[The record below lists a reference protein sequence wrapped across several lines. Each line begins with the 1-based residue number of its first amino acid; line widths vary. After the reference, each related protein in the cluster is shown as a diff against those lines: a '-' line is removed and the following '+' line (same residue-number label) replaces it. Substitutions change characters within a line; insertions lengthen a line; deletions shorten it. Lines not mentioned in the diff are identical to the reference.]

1 MNYEEKWQAE
11 RERAGFLAL
20 ADGAVF
26 RGVAFG
32 AREDRLGEA
41 VFNTGM
47 SGYQEIATDPSYAGQ
62 IVALTTAEVGNY
74 GTNPD
79 DAESRGLFLSGL
91 VVNEL
96 AEPSN
101 FRSTLPLDRLLADA
115 GVPGLRALDTRRLT
129 LHLRDHGSQKA
140 YLHAGP
146 EPMDPSEAVRRA
158 REWEGLDGQDY
169 AARVSC
175 KVAYDFPHAESAEFL
190 SHAESAE
197 NAEHGSSH
205 VSRPASLFPHAENAE
220 SISHAESAENAELGS
235 HADGAEF
242 ESHAE
247 SAENAETSSFA
258 AKRHPSFAPQAHP
271 SFAAKRHPSFAPQ
284 AHPSFSGVAD
294 AAAPL
299 VAVYD
304 FGVKRNILRSLAS
317 FARVRVVPAK
327 TPAEE
332 VLALQPAGVFLSN
345 GPADPAALPYAIE
358 NIRKILGLAPLE
370 MHNAQCAMH
379 NADGVDGSQAFSIQH
394 SAFSIPVM
402 GICLGHQLLALA
414 CGAKT
419 GRLAF
424 GHHGCNHPVKELA
437 TGRVQITSQNHNFAV
452 LADTLPP
459 ELEVTHVNLND
470 GTIEGLR
477 HRTLPAFSVQYH
489 PEACPG
495 PHDAAPLFDRFRAL
509 LASRAPAAR

>member
-101 FRSTLPLDRLLADA
+101 FRSTLPLDKLLADA
-115 GVPGLRALDTRRLT
+115 GVPGLRALDTRSLT

-140 YLHAGP
+140 YLHASN
-146 EPMDPSEAVRRA
+146 EPLDPAEAVERA
-158 REWEGLDGQDY
+158 RAWEGLDGQDY

-175 KVAYDFPHAESAEFL
+175 KVAYDFASDLRGEVESVKGKGKSGGQDETLPFTL
-190 SHAESAE
+190 STLNSTATS
-197 NAEHGSSH
+197 
-205 VSRPASLFPHAENAE
+205 
-220 SISHAESAENAELGS
+220 
-235 HADGAEF
+235 GAE
-242 ESHAE
+242 
-247 SAENAETSSFA
+247 
-258 AKRHPSFAPQAHP
+258 R
-271 SFAAKRHPSFAPQ
+271 
-284 AHPSFSGVAD
+284 
-294 AAAPL
+294 PL

-332 VLALQPAGVFLSN
+332 VLALKPAGVFLSN

-358 NIRKILGLAPLE
+358 NIRKILGLIPCDDSL
-370 MHNAQCAMH
+370 
-379 NADGVDGSQAFSIQH
+379 VTRH
-394 SAFSIPVM
+394 SSLVTPMTGGPRPPVM

-437 TGRVQITSQNHNFAV
+437 TGKVQITSQNHNFAV
-452 LADTLPP
+452 LADSLPP

-477 HRTLPAFSVQYH
+477 HKTLPAFSVQYH

-509 LASRAPAAR
+509 LASRASAAR